1 MIGPL
6 GTEIRNGRRPVPSV
20 QAVPPAAAARTAP
33 FGSASTAAR
42 EPPDRGGQRHSR
54 SSAVPP
60 TDCRESCCDPMTGVP
75 RSGNDS
81 GAEQGAP
88 RTAAP

>member
-6 GTEIRNGRRPVPSV
+6 GTEIQKGRRPVPSI
-20 QAVPPAAAARTAP
+20 QAVPPSRRGTKRAVRLGVDSGPAH
-33 FGSASTAAR
+33 
-42 EPPDRGGQRHSR
+42 PDRGGQRHSR

-60 TDCRESCCDPMTGVP
+60 TDCRESCGDPMTGVP